1 MTHVYTSR
9 LDFEFHA
16 NFCRLNNGYFEF
28 KSEFFHV
35 LMTKMCWCFSIN
47 SLTDSTFIFFSFFYF
62 QFLAYFLPV
71 VSQDYITRVHE
82 IDVILG
88 NSGLLKCEIPSFV
101 IDFVTV
107 VSWISDQGIDYF
119 SKTQSGN
126 FQASWNFFFKMKSLG
141 ELWTPIFCCM
151 NFQIPPVSTS

>member
-1 MTHVYTSR
+1 MSQHK
-9 LDFEFHA
+9 LFNFHI
-16 NFCRLNNGYFEF
+16 
-28 KSEFFHV
+28 FFIFS
-35 LMTKMCWCFSIN
+35 FSIP
-47 SLTDSTFIFFSFFYF
+47 
-62 QFLAYFLPV
+62 YFLPV

-126 FQASWNFFFKMKSLG
+126 FQASWNLFFKMKSLG
-141 ELWTPIFCCM
+141 ELWTHIFLLYEFS
-151 NFQIPPVSTS
+151 NSTRLYFLKKD